1 VGPTSPAGVRSASD
15 LYHQPE
21 RKASRIRFE
30 GPAVGDSHD
39 CQRGLRYNRIRDG
52 DLEPSGA
59 AKASEAILDL
69 AIDVTAGTIVP
80 GEAFLGDTPLLRG
93 HAGTQPDLFL
103 RWNAIPLDATTIDVA
118 VHLHGF
124 SREGAAMPLAEKVG
138 RSGLDL
144 ARRTRPT
151 LALLPRG
158 NWLRYS
164 WYDFPALT
172 DGGLDRLIDYGLQCF
187 TAALPASAAV
197 KLSIGRRILSAHSGG
212 GMPAV
217 DAIAGALRPPDE
229 LYVFDG
235 LYGRDPAT
243 GDPMRGL
250 ETIDQWLGERLAA
263 EPDRP
268 GALRIVY
275 IEQQTGPFSRRV
287 GELITGQLAARD
299 PSEAA
304 ILRRR
309 YRVEPSAVQHAR
321 IAERCGPDLLAAA
334 DIEFDWSR

>member
-1 VGPTSPAGVRSASD
+1 MADFSVTLSG
-15 LYHQPE
+15 E
-21 RKASRIRFE
+21 R
-30 GPAVGDSHD
+30 V
-39 CQRGLRYNRIRDG
+39 L
-52 DLEPSGA
+52 
-59 AKASEAILDL
+59 
-69 AIDVTAGTIVP
+69 P
-80 GEAFLGDTPLLRG
+80 GEGYLCDTPMLRG

-103 RWNAIPLDATTIDVA
+103 RWNEIALEAPTLDVV

-124 SREGAAMPLAEKVG
+124 SRSGAAMPLSEKVP

-144 ARRTRPT
+144 SRRTRPT

-164 WYDFPALT
+164 WYDFPALLA
-172 DGGLDRLIDYGLQCF
+172 GGIDRLVDYGRERFAAAF
-187 TAALPASAAV
+187 TSRSAGALAV
-197 KLSIGRRILSAHSGG
+197 NRFILTAHSGG

-217 DAIAGALRPPDE
+217 DAIAGSKRPPDE

-250 ETIDQWLGERLAA
+250 ETIDKWLGERMAA
-263 EPDRP
+263 EPARP
-268 GALRIVY
+268 GALRVVY
-275 IEQQTGPFSRRV
+275 IEQQTGPFSRKI
-287 GELITGQLAARD
+287 GELIARQLAAVD
-299 PSEAA
+299 PAMA
-304 ILRRR
+304 PGLRRR

-334 DIEFDWSR
+334 DCEFDWSR